1 MHFSFT
7 LQLPRD
13 ALSVPLARRVLHNSM
28 RTLGVNDVCLADIG
42 VAVSEACTNVL
53 DHVQEGEEY
62 EVVVGLDDGTCVVE
76 VVDTGHGFEAD
87 DLGRDDAD
95 HAAEGGR
102 GLQLIRSLVDRV
114 NFTARPEH
122 GTIVHLEK
130 ELLYDDDAP
139 LKRLA
144 ARTTSAGS

>member
-13 ALSVPLARRVLHNSM
+13 ALSVPLARRVLHSSM
-28 RTLGVNDVCLADIG
+28 RTLGVNDVCLSDIG

-53 DHVQEGEEY
+53 DHAQEGEEY
-62 EVVVGLDDGTCVVE
+62 EVVVGLDGATCVVE
-76 VVDTGHGFEAD
+76 VVDTGSGFDAE
-87 DLGRDDAD
+87 DLGRVDAD
-95 HAAEGGR
+95 HSAEGGR
-102 GLQLIRSLVDRV
+102 GLQLIRTLVDKV
-114 NFTARPEH
+114 NFTARPEQ

-130 ELLYDDDAP
+130 ELLYEDDAP

-144 ARTTSAGS
+144 ARANGSGS